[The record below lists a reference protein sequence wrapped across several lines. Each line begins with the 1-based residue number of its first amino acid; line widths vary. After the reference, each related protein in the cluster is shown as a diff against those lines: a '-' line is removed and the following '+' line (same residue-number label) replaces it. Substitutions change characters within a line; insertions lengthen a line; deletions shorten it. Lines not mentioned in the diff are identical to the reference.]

1 MPVGLWPVTHRFNL
15 VRRAEASHSYGFVMI
30 FVVLTIILAV
40 AIPDDSPWRATI
52 AVCQASAAVIACW
65 TSDAPKRVFRIVKI
79 AAVVG
84 ILGAVGIGLT
94 DSASSLP
101 GRTVNVL
108 GVLLVGWVIIRG
120 ITIDI
125 RAEGVRGRA
134 VAGAL
139 TVYLLFGTFCGF
151 LYGVEESLSSKPVL
165 YANNSTVKDDGATS
179 ANMYFSFVTLTTVGY
194 GDLTPTSGAARAT
207 AIFEALVGQ
216 LYLVGVVATLGGAL
230 GKGRGGLQREL
241 GSAPAS
247 APPAS
252 SDS

>member
-1 MPVGLWPVTHRFNL
+1 MTRRFNF
-15 VRRAEASHSYGFVMI
+15 VKRAEASHSYGFVMLL
-30 FVVLTIILAV
+30 VVLTIILAV

-139 TVYLLFGTFCGF
+139 TVYLLFGTLCGF
-151 LYGVEESLSSKPVL
+151 LYGVEESLSSNPVL
-165 YANNSTVKDDGATS
+165 YANNPTVSDDGATS
-179 ANMYFSFVTLTTVGY
+179 SNMYFSFVTLTTVGY

-230 GKGRGGLQREL
+230 GRGKGGLQREL
-241 GSAPAS
+241 GSDPAS
-247 APPAS
+247 APPS
-252 SDS
+252 NSDA

>member
-1 MPVGLWPVTHRFNL
+1 MTHRFNL
-15 VRRAEASHSYGFVMI
+15 VNRIEASHSYGFVMI
-30 FVVLTIILAV
+30 LVVLTVILAV
-40 AIPDDSPWRATI
+40 AIPDDSPWRSSI
-52 AVCQASAAVIACW
+52 AICQAVTAVIACW
-65 TSDAPKRVFRIVKI
+65 ISEAPKRLFRIVKI
-79 AAVVG
+79 AAVVE

-108 GVLLVGWVIIRG
+108 GVVLVGWVIIRG

-139 TVYLLFGTFCGF
+139 TIYLLFGTFCGF
-151 LYGVEESLSSKPVL
+151 LYGVEESLSSKPML
-165 YANNSTVKDDGATS
+165 QANNSTVSDDGATS

-194 GDLTPTSGAARAT
+194 GDLAPASGAARAT

-230 GKGRGGLQREL
+230 GRGRGDLQREL

-247 APPAS
+247 EPPPS
-252 SDS
+252 SGP

>member
-1 MPVGLWPVTHRFNL
+1 MTRRFNF
-15 VRRAEASHSYGFVMI
+15 VKRAEASHSYGFVMLL
-30 FVVLTIILAV
+30 VVLTIILAV

-139 TVYLLFGTFCGF
+139 TVYLLFGTLCGF
-151 LYGVEESLSSKPVL
+151 LYGVEESLSANPVL
-165 YANNSTVKDDGATS
+165 YASNATVSDDGATS
-179 ANMYFSFVTLTTVGY
+179 SNMYFSFVTLTTVGY

-241 GSAPAS
+241 GSDPAS
-247 APPAS
+247 APPS
-252 SDS
+252 NSDA

>member
-1 MPVGLWPVTHRFNL
+1 ML
-15 VRRAEASHSYGFVMI
+15 

-40 AIPDDSPWRATI
+40 AIPEDSPWRASI
-52 AVCQASAAVIACW
+52 VVCQACAAIIACW
-65 TSDAPKRVFRIVKI
+65 TSDAPKRIFRIVKI
-79 AAVVG
+79 AAVLA
-84 ILGAVGIGLT
+84 ILGAIGIGLT
-94 DSASSLP
+94 GSANSIS
-101 GRTVNVL
+101 GRSVNVL

-120 ITIDI
+120 ITLDI

-139 TVYLLFGTFCGF
+139 TVYLLFGTLCGF
-151 LYGVEESLSSKPVL
+151 VYGLEETLSTKPVL
-165 YANNSTVKDDGATS
+165 HANNSTVSDDGATS

-230 GKGRGGLQREL
+230 GKGRGGLMKEL
-241 GSAPAS
+241 GSEPAAA
-247 APPAS
+247 APPN
-252 SDS
+252 SDA

>member
-1 MPVGLWPVTHRFNL
+1 
-15 VRRAEASHSYGFVMI
+15 
-30 FVVLTIILAV
+30 
-40 AIPDDSPWRATI
+40 
-52 AVCQASAAVIACW
+52 
-65 TSDAPKRVFRIVKI
+65 FRIVKI
-79 AAVVG
+79 AAVLG

-94 DSASSLP
+94 GSASSLS

-139 TVYLLFGTFCGF
+139 TIYLLFGTFCGF

-165 YANNSTVKDDGATS
+165 HANNPTVSADGATS

-241 GSAPAS
+241 GSEPEA
-247 APPAS
+247 APPSNSNA
-252 SDS
+252 